1 VARLIATCCKPH
13 FRVEIVNDVNV
24 YLLGEYATHALTGR
38 LYCQI
43 IPLLNGQ
50 YTREEIIQKLNG
62 LPPEHFDYVLD
73 RLNAKGYLTDAAHNL
88 TRVAAAFWSLLN
100 VEPQVVSDRLPQTQ
114 VFVTAVGTVDA
125 QPLIESLQ
133 AIGISVGRWGDGE
146 TGKVKSG
153 RSSLRVVLTDDYQ
166 QPELSQIF
174 LAIASG

>member
-1 VARLIATCCKPH
+1 MKIPQIKPH
-13 FRVEIVNDVNV
+13 FRVEIIEPENV

-88 TRVAAAFWSLLN
+88 TRVAAT
-100 VEPQVVSDRLPQTQ
+100 R
-114 VFVTAVGTVDA
+114 
-125 QPLIESLQ
+125 
-133 AIGISVGRWGDGE
+133 
-146 TGKVKSG
+146 
-153 RSSLRVVLTDDYQ
+153 YQ
-166 QPELSQIF
+166 L
-174 LAIASG
+174 